1 MKKWIGIVVILF
13 GISMAQE
20 PEPVDSAK
28 IWFSIGVDYLNKNM
42 YEDAL
47 RNFKR
52 ALKFNP
58 NFIPA
63 HLDMARAYLGI
74 GTNYLSRGLAD
85 SSNIYIDSAEV
96 VYRSISSIDSTDSR
110 GWQGLGFIYSTI
122 KNDPQKAVEFYNM
135 ALSLDPENVDAVY
148 GLAKTYE
155 NLGEKEKADSVY
167 KTAITKN
174 PNSVSINYSYGL
186 FLVELSR
193 FDEAIP
199 YLEKAYE
206 IGIEDV
212 DRLKEVLNAIVRA
225 SLQVGKTNK
234 DYFNKAVHYS
244 NILIELDSLNFVYYI
259 DRGDA
264 YAGLGRSNQALK
276 DYDKSI
282 ELSGGNPA
290 AYIKKAMYLTYDLKR
305 YNDAISVLQNL
316 LESENLSDYYRALGN
331 FLLGDCYF
339 NVGNAN
345 YQAAKARS
353 NRDGAGDA
361 VRYYERA
368 KEAYNTALRYADAS
382 LRDQIARRLDLA
394 ESNRSKAFG
403 VWKGIEPW

>member
-244 NILIELDSLNFVYYI
+244 NIL
-259 DRGDA
+259 
-264 YAGLGRSNQALK
+264 
-276 DYDKSI
+276 
-282 ELSGGNPA
+282 
-290 AYIKKAMYLTYDLKR
+290 
-305 YNDAISVLQNL
+305 
-316 LESENLSDYYRALGN
+316 
-331 FLLGDCYF
+331 
-339 NVGNAN
+339 
-345 YQAAKARS
+345 
-353 NRDGAGDA
+353 
-361 VRYYERA
+361 
-368 KEAYNTALRYADAS
+368 
-382 LRDQIARRLDLA
+382 
-394 ESNRSKAFG
+394 
-403 VWKGIEPW
+403 